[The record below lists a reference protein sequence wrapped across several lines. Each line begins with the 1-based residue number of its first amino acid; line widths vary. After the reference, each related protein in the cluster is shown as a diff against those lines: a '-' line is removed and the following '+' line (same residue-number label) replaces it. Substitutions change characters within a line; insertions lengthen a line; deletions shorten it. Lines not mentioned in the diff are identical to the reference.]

1 MINKGNSDNSELLKA
16 YFEPL
21 IRELVDEKVNE
32 RLAQIRLKTEPERPI
47 LIEEAA
53 KMRGYSVSHI
63 YTLCKQN
70 KIPFVKKGRWLHFY
84 ISELNEW
91 LRG

>member
-1 MINKGNSDNSELLKA
+1 MINKRNSDNSELLKA

-21 IRELVDEKVNE
+21 VRELVEEKVNE

-53 KMRGYSVSHI
+53 KILGYSVSHI
-63 YTLCKQN
+63 
-70 KIPFVKKGRWLHFY
+70 
-84 ISELNEW
+84 
-91 LRG
+91 

>member
-1 MINKGNSDNSELLKA
+1 MNSNELLKA

-21 IRELVDEKVNE
+21 IRKMVEEEVKLK
-32 RLAQIRLKTEPERPI
+32 LAEIRLKTEPERPI
-47 LIEEAA
+47 LIGEAA
-53 KMRGYSVSHI
+53 QILGYSVSHI

-84 ISELNEW
+84 VSKLNEW
-91 LRG
+91 LKS